1 MTHDIRRSS
10 RSNPLKEVLIP
21 SQDEHRETGYEQCI
35 RKRKASL
42 TSLLTV

>member
-1 MTHDIRRSS
+1 MAHDTRRSS

-21 SQDEHRETGYEQCI
+21 SQDEHRETGYKSI
-35 RKRKASL
+35 RRRKASL